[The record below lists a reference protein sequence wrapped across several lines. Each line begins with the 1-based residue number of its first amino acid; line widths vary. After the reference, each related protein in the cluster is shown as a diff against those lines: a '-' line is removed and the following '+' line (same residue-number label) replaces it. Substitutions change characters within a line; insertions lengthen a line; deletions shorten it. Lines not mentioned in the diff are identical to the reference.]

1 MAFQNKNLSVIAYA
15 NGFTLWHYSAAETLS
30 TITANGY
37 FNSVK
42 TLMNIGDIIIINASD
57 NTAIKKI
64 NITELNVTTVALAKG
79 ILCILSPF
87 VVGSAIF
94 IAGLKL
100 FF

>member
-15 NGFTLWHYSAAETLS
+15 NGFTLWHYSAAEALS

-37 FNSVK
+37 FNNVK

-64 NITELNVTTVALAKG
+64 NITELNVTTVALA
-79 ILCILSPF
+79 
-87 VVGSAIF
+87 
-94 IAGLKL
+94 
-100 FF
+100 

>member
-15 NGFTLWHYSAAETLS
+15 NGFTLWHYSASETLA

-37 FNSVK
+37 FNNVK

-64 NITELNVTTVALAKG
+64 NITELNVTTVALA
-79 ILCILSPF
+79 
-87 VVGSAIF
+87 
-94 IAGLKL
+94 
-100 FF
+100 